1 MKKNTFISKTTIG
14 KETFY
19 RIIDIIDD
27 KLTNIRCLL
36 EKEPGRYTYVVNA
49 AGNEALREY
58 LTTINDVHLVA
69 EDEAAS
75 VLAFL
80 EGHKET
86 MSLKFQ
92 VMMEMLENG
101 GVASELV
108 EVGGKYFSFVTSPGI
123 PHISRLYEVQGNG
136 QERFNYYGRILN
148 ELMVNFLIQT
158 ALENDSLSK
167 DLSGWVI
174 DGAHIIVFL
183 PKGDDIYFM
192 PFLLE
197 PPKAVAEGADGKE
210 AEGSIRLMP
219 EVAGVF
225 SKQEE
230 EWILK
235 DFPPY
240 NKKTNDLVKVA
251 VHFVLDELHLN
262 SK

>member
-27 KLTNIRCLL
+27 KLTNIRCLF
-36 EKEPGRYTYVVNA
+36 EKEPGKYTYVVNA

-80 EGHKET
+80 DGYKET

-92 VMMEMLENG
+92 VLMDMLEDG
-101 GVASELV
+101 GIASELV
-108 EVGGKYFSFVTSPGI
+108 EVGGRYFSFVDLIQSPHLCRI
-123 PHISRLYEVQGNG
+123 YEVQGNG
-136 QERFNYYGRILN
+136 EERFHSYGKIQN
-148 ELMVNFLIQT
+148 ELMVNFLMQS
-158 ALENDSLSK
+158 ALEDGSLSK

-174 DGAHIIVFL
+174 DDAHVVVFL

-192 PFLLE
+192 PFLFE
-197 PPKAVAEGADGKE
+197 APNAVAEGESGKD
-210 AEGSIRLMP
+210 AKGNIRLMP
-219 EVAGVF
+219 EVAGIF
-225 SKQEE
+225 HKQGE
-230 EWILK
+230 EWLLN

-251 VHFVLDELHLN
+251 IHFLFDELQLHA
-262 SK
+262 K